1 MNPNEILWKH
11 IPSCTNPIILVMIH
25 VIMFYQNHVIVEME
39 WVEANIVEAK
49 MLKIIVKLLENFTN
63 SLYGYGILE
72 IHVAY
77 VALLH
82 Q

>member
-1 MNPNEILWKH
+1 
-11 IPSCTNPIILVMIH
+11 
-25 VIMFYQNHVIVEME
+25 MFYQNHVIVEME